1 PEPAGA
7 LTSSTRPLPQPPFS
21 ASTAASTASNSNGLA
36 IGVNEGSGALGN
48 PDRPGWC
55 EVLTAPCLFGAFVPS
70 RLSCHDAK
78 KLDPPQ
84 HALRRPNLPDRCVF
98 PVRARC
104 SCYSNFT
111 ATVRQRPC
119 HRFLFGQKN
128 CRTCCRRSRCAR
140 RMLLRC
146 PCCLAVSLSTL
157 SRSSKALS
165 RGSRRRC
172 RPVGGVVSSAV
183 PALLLFAPEPVERGQ
198 VRDEVP
204 TFVPSGGSSRRRTR
218 GRRRGRAVHR
228 HRGHRGR

>member
-1 PEPAGA
+1 ASGSVSMRASSTKSTPSPGTSVGRQAGPVTRNQCTARPGRWAAQLAASTVLPEPAGA

-111 ATVRQRPC
+111 ATVRQR
-119 HRFLFGQKN
+119 
-128 CRTCCRRSRCAR
+128 
-140 RMLLRC
+140 
-146 PCCLAVSLSTL
+146 
-157 SRSSKALS
+157 
-165 RGSRRRC
+165 
-172 RPVGGVVSSAV
+172 
-183 PALLLFAPEPVERGQ
+183 
-198 VRDEVP
+198 
-204 TFVPSGGSSRRRTR
+204 
-218 GRRRGRAVHR
+218 
-228 HRGHRGR
+228 